1 MESFQRV
8 SNIQMIQTIE
18 PHYYA
23 CQTNNTIVNVDQ
35 ELTQMMVEIRKLL
48 EKYNYN
54 SIIVGIVK

>member
-1 MESFQRV
+1 
-8 SNIQMIQTIE
+8 MIQTIE

-23 CQTNNTIVNVDQ
+23 CQTNHATVNVDQ
-35 ELTQMMVEIRKLL
+35 ELTQMMVEIRKIL

>member
-1 MESFQRV
+1 
-8 SNIQMIQTIE
+8 MIQTIE

-23 CQTNNTIVNVDQ
+23 CQTNNTIVNVDH
-35 ELTQMMVEIRKLL
+35 ELTQMMVEIRKIL

>member
-1 MESFQRV
+1 
-8 SNIQMIQTIE
+8 MIQTIK

-35 ELTQMMVEIRKLL
+35 ELTQMMVEIRNIL